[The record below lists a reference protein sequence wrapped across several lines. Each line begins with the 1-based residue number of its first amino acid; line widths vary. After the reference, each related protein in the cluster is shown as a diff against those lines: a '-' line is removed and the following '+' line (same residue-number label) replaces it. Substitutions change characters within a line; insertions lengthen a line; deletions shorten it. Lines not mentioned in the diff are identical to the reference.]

1 MQTEV
6 NRIKNEITSIY
17 EERINIRKAI
27 SELHEQNL
35 HNTLEIKFNLAN
47 LLMWKKQDINMLD
60 PMCTLVKRQ
69 LQSITDIP
77 PEIAEQFN
85 NVAIL
90 RKNYEKNQ
98 DYRSRLKSELQE
110 NFQKVEMI
118 KKGIPDRIKS
128 LEFREMLDTLL
139 KNHII
144 ELHNQEM
151 DYQLRKQAK
160 LIEEL
165 NEVILAQKK
174 TMQAHGIV
182 VDSEDF
188 NVISEDENEFKLM
201 EEFDKESNPE
211 VSQIDKDVEEELV
224 EQLED
229 FETLRDN
236 QSEEDNQDNN
246 NGDELECDEE
256 DTNDTIEQK
265 KDNDR

>member
-1 MQTEV
+1 
-6 NRIKNEITSIY
+6 
-17 EERINIRKAI
+17 
-27 SELHEQNL
+27 
-35 HNTLEIKFNLAN
+35 
-47 LLMWKKQDINMLD
+47 
-60 PMCTLVKRQ
+60 
-69 LQSITDIP
+69 
-77 PEIAEQFN
+77 
-85 NVAIL
+85 
-90 RKNYEKNQ
+90 
-98 DYRSRLKSELQE
+98 
-110 NFQKVEMI
+110 MI

>member
-1 MQTEV
+1 
-6 NRIKNEITSIY
+6 
-17 EERINIRKAI
+17 
-27 SELHEQNL
+27 
-35 HNTLEIKFNLAN
+35 
-47 LLMWKKQDINMLD
+47 MWKKQDINMLD
-60 PMCTLVKRQ
+60 PMSTLAKKQ
-69 LQSITDIP
+69 TITDIP

-90 RKNYEKNQ
+90 RKNYEKNF

-110 NFQKVEMI
+110 NFQKVELI
-118 KKGIPDRIKS
+118 KRGIPDRIRS

-165 NEVILAQKK
+165 NEVIITQKK
-174 TMQAHGIV
+174 TMQAHGLA
-182 VDSEDF
+182 VDSED
-188 NVISEDENEFKLM
+188 IPLIAEDENEFQMM

-236 QSEEDNQDNN
+236 QSEEDNQDNL
-246 NGDELECDEE
+246 NGDELDCDEE
-256 DTNDTIEQK
+256 DADTYTYTIEQEK
-265 KDNDR
+265 ENERPQ

>member
-1 MQTEV
+1 
-6 NRIKNEITSIY
+6 
-17 EERINIRKAI
+17 
-27 SELHEQNL
+27 
-35 HNTLEIKFNLAN
+35 
-47 LLMWKKQDINMLD
+47 
-60 PMCTLVKRQ
+60 
-69 LQSITDIP
+69 
-77 PEIAEQFN
+77 
-85 NVAIL
+85 
-90 RKNYEKNQ
+90 
-98 DYRSRLKSELQE
+98 
-110 NFQKVEMI
+110 MI

-188 NVISEDENEFKLM
+188 NVIAEDENEFKLM